1 MKSCGV
7 DILGMII
14 TSHSLEETLK
24 LGQRLAKH
32 LRGGDLLGLS
42 GELGAGK
49 TVLIKGLATGLGIKR
64 VVRSPS
70 FNLMRVYKLPRPLH
84 GIKTLAHLD
93 CYRLTAPAEAVD
105 IGLLDYLA
113 DKKTLTVIEWPEKIK
128 KILPKN
134 RTKTIRFEI
143 LSENVRRLTLL

>member
-1 MKSCGV
+1 MRV
-7 DILGMII
+7 I
-14 TSHSLEETLK
+14 TKNLNETLK
-24 LGQRLAKH
+24 LGRRLAKK
-32 LRGGDLLGLS
+32 LKAGDVLALS

-49 TVLIKGLATGLGIKR
+49 TVLIKGLAAGLGIKKT
-64 VVRSPS
+64 VRSPS
-70 FNLMRVYKLPRPLH
+70 FNLMRVYRLPRPIR

-93 CYRLTAPAEAVD
+93 CYRLTAPSEAVD

-134 RTKTIRFEI
+134 RTKTVRLKVLNESSRKII
-143 LSENVRRLTLL
+143 LPFDLSRG

>member
-1 MKSCGV
+1 MV
-7 DILGMII
+7 FD
-14 TSHSLEETLK
+14 SHSLSQTLN
-24 LGQRLAKH
+24 LGKRLAKQ
-32 LRGGDLLGLS
+32 LRGGDVLGLS

-49 TVLIKGLATGLGIKR
+49 TVLIKGLAAGLGIKH

-70 FNLMRVYKLPRPLH
+70 FNLMRVYKLPRPVR
-84 GIKTLAHLD
+84 GIKTLAHMD
-93 CYRLTAPAEAVD
+93 CYRLTTPREAID

-134 RTKTIRFEI
+134 RTKMIRLKVLNDMERRII
-143 LSENVRRLTLL
+143 LPWKAPPKD

>member
-1 MKSCGV
+1 MLFV
-7 DILGMII
+7 
-14 TSHSLEETLK
+14 SHNPSETLN
-24 LGQRLAKH
+24 LGQGLARH
-32 LRGGDLLGLS
+32 LRGGDVLALS

-70 FNLMRVYKLPRPLH
+70 FNLMRVYKLPHPIR

-93 CYRLTAPAEAVD
+93 CYRLTAPSEAVD

-134 RTKTIRFEI
+134 RTQTIRLKVLNEFSRKI
-143 LSENVRRLTLL
+143 YSHTY